1 MSSGPRAW
9 STGLHI
15 LEHRAL
21 RGPNYYSRY
30 QAIYMRLDIEDL
42 EGRPSDQVPAIA
54 ERLQALIP
62 TIYNHRC
69 SVGEPGGFLQRV
81 RSGTWAGHMVEH
93 VAIELQNLVG
103 FSVGYGKTVDSYDPG
118 IYNVV
123 YRYRDEA
130 SGIAAGEAAV
140 QIVRK
145 LYDGED
151 VDLTPI
157 IDHLKEVRDANALGP
172 STGSIVNAARDR
184 NIPAYNLTEGT
195 SYTQLGHGIK
205 QRRFQATVTDASGII
220 GHSIAD
226 DKEWTKQILADA
238 GVPVPRGQVCHSFE
252 EAQAAAD
259 WIGWPVVTK
268 PLSGNH
274 GRGVTTDIASVE
286 DLRSG
291 YDAAVARARDD
302 HGGVIVENYIKG
314 EDHRML
320 VIGGKLVAA
329 ARRRPAHV
337 TGDSKSTIQQLID
350 VENSDPRRGVGH
362 ENLLTQIH
370 VDEQTHRMLEQ
381 AGHALDTV
389 LPEGEIAFLKSTAN
403 ISTGG
408 TAADLTDEVH
418 PEVRFAMERIAR
430 LVGLDIIGIDLL
442 AENLYLPLDRQS
454 AGVVE
459 VNAGPGFRMHMSPTH
474 GKPRPVGQHVVEM
487 LFPDPTDDGRIPI
500 TAITGTN
507 GKTTTTRLT
516 THILRQAGHSVGMGC
531 TGTVEIDNNVILRG
545 DYSGPAAAQ
554 AVLREPTV
562 EHAVLEVARG
572 GIMRRGLGFDEC
584 DVGVLLNIASDHL
597 GERDIHTLEDLA
609 RCKTVV
615 VDAVKREGGY
625 CVLNADDPLVMEHGT
640 YWARGEIIY
649 FTMDPQN
656 PALTRHLDDLGMV
669 LTVKHG
675 KIVLLRGKV
684 TVEIVEVNDVPIAF
698 EGHAPFNVQNAMAAA
713 AAALAHGIEIDDIRA
728 GLLTFHPTPA
738 QMPGRTNY
746 FEADGVKCL
755 IDYGHNVPA
764 LIALEPLVNGLA
776 TQRKIAV
783 ATAPGNRRDEDLA
796 ALGAQLAR
804 MCDRL
809 YVYETDAR
817 GRETGETA
825 GMIHDG
831 AAGAGTS
838 AHVETIMDEHEAVAK
853 AIDEAKP
860 GDFLL
865 LLVDD
870 IEGTTE
876 RLKGRSFPTQA
887 ELARA

>member
-1 MSSGPRAW
+1 MR
-9 STGLHI
+9 I

-30 QAIYMRLDIEDL
+30 QAIFMRLDIEDL
-42 EGRPSDQVPAIA
+42 EDRPSDKVPGIA
-54 ERLQALIP
+54 EKLEAIIP
-62 TIYNHRC
+62 TIHHHRC

-81 RSGTWAGHMVEH
+81 RNGTYAGHMVEH

-103 FSVGYGKTVDSYDPG
+103 LSVGYGKTVDSYEAG

-130 SGIAAGEAAV
+130 TGLAAGEAAV
-140 QIVRK
+140 DVVRT
-145 LYDGED
+145 LYDGGH
-151 VDLTPI
+151 VDLGPV
-157 IDHLKEVRDANALGP
+157 IDHLKAVRDANALGP
-172 STGSIVNAARDR
+172 STGAIVGAAKAR
-184 NIPAYNLTEGT
+184 NIPHYNLTEGT
-195 SYTQLGHGIK
+195 SYTQLGHGVK
-205 QRRFQATVTDASGII
+205 QRRFQATVTDGSGII

-226 DKEWTKQILADA
+226 DKDWTKQILADA
-238 GVPVPRGQVCHSFE
+238 GIAVPKGYTCYSWDEVK
-252 EAQAAAD
+252 EAAE

-268 PLSGNH
+268 PLAGNH
-274 GRGVTTDIASVE
+274 GRGVTTNITSVE
-286 DLRSG
+286 DLESG
-291 YDAAVARARDD
+291 YEAALARVR
-302 HGGVIVENYIKG
+302 GGTTAVIVESYIKG

-337 TGDSKSTIQQLID
+337 TGDGKSTIGALID
-350 VENSDPRRGVGH
+350 KANEDPRRGVGH

-370 VDEQTHRMLEQ
+370 VDEQTRRMLEQ
-381 AGHALDTV
+381 AGLTPDSV
-389 LPEGEIAFLKSTAN
+389 PPEGEMVFLKSTAN

-408 TAADLTDEVH
+408 TATDLTDEVH
-418 PEVRFAMERIAR
+418 PDIKFEMERIAR
-430 LVGLDIIGIDLL
+430 LIGLDVIGIDLL
-442 AENLYLPLDRQS
+442 AENLTQPLEQQS

-459 VNAGPGFRMHMSPTH
+459 VNAGPGFRMHMAPTH
-474 GKPRPVGQHVVEM
+474 GTPRPVGEHVVDM
-487 LFPDPTDDGRIPI
+487 LFPDPTDNGRIPI
-500 TAITGTN
+500 TVITGTN

-516 THILRQAGHSVGMGC
+516 THILRQSGHSVGMGC
-531 TGTVEIDNNVILRG
+531 TGTVEIDNHVILRG

-597 GERDIHTLEDLA
+597 GERDIHTLDELA

-615 VDAVKREGGY
+615 VDAVKREGGH

-640 YWARGEIIY
+640 YWARGKIIY
-649 FTMDPQN
+649 FTMDPEN
-656 PALTRHLDDLGMV
+656 PALQEHLSEMRMV
-669 LTVKHG
+669 VTVKHG
-675 KIVLLRGKV
+675 RIVVMRGKV
-684 TVEIVEVNDVPIAF
+684 VVDVVDVNDVPIAF
-698 EGHAPFNVQNAMAAA
+698 EGHAPFNVQNAMAATA
-713 AAALAHGIEIDDIRA
+713 VALAHGLDIEDIRA

-764 LIALEPLVNGLA
+764 LKALEPLVAGLGQ
-776 TQRKIAV
+776 QRKIGV
-783 ATAPGNRRDEDLA
+783 STAPGNRRDEDLA
-796 ALGAQLAR
+796 ALGAQLAK
-804 MCDRL
+804 MCDIL
-809 YVYETDAR
+809 YIYETDAR
-817 GRETGETA
+817 GRAEGETA
-825 GMIHDG
+825 ALIREG
-831 AAGAGTS
+831 ATS
-838 AHVETIMDEHEAVAK
+838 AGSDCAVHVIMDEHEAVRR
-853 AIDEAKP
+853 AIADAQP

-870 IEGTTE
+870 IAGTTE
-876 RLKGRSFPTQA
+876 RLKGRSFPVQA
-887 ELARA
+887 DLAQA

>member
-1 MSSGPRAW
+1 MR
-9 STGLHI
+9 I

-30 QAIYMRLDIEDL
+30 QAIFMRLDIEEL
-42 EGRPSDQVPAIA
+42 EQRSSDEVEGLP
-54 ERLQALIP
+54 ERLQTLIP
-62 TIYNHRC
+62 SIYAHRC
-69 SVGEPGGFLQRV
+69 SVGEEGGFLQRV
-81 RSGTWAGHMVEH
+81 RNGTYAGHVVEH
-93 VAIELQNLVG
+93 IAIELQNLVG
-103 FSVGYGKTVDSYDPG
+103 FSVGYGKTVDSYEPG

-130 SGIAAGEAAV
+130 TGLAAGEAAV
-140 QIVRK
+140 EIVQK
-145 LYDGED
+145 LFDSAD
-151 VDLTPI
+151 VDLQPH

-172 STGSIVNAARDR
+172 STGAIVQAARDR
-184 NIPAYNLTEGT
+184 GIPAYNLTEGT
-195 SYTQLGHGIK
+195 SYTQLGQGVK

-226 DKEWTKQILADA
+226 DKDWTKQILGEA
-238 GVPVPRGQVCHSFE
+238 GVPVPKGQTCYSFD
-252 EAQAAAD
+252 EAQQAAE

-274 GRGVTTDIASVE
+274 GRGVTTDIGSME
-286 DLRSG
+286 DLQSG
-291 YDAAVARARDD
+291 YHAAVARLREGAD
-302 HGGVIVENYIKG
+302 GVIVESYIKG
-314 EDHRML
+314 EDHRIL

-337 TGDSKSTIQQLID
+337 SGDGRSTIRHLID
-350 VENSDPRRGVGH
+350 RENADPRRGVGH
-362 ENLLTQIH
+362 ENLLTQIQ
-370 VDEQTHRMLEQ
+370 VDEQTHRMLDQ
-381 AGHALDTV
+381 AGLTLDTV
-389 LPEGEIAFLKSTAN
+389 LPEGEVAFLKSTAN

-408 TAADLTDEVH
+408 TASDLTDEVH
-418 PEVRFAMERIAR
+418 PEVRFAMERVAR
-430 LVGLDIIGIDLL
+430 LVGLDVIGIDLL
-442 AENLYLPLDRQS
+442 AETLSEPLENQS

-474 GKPRPVGQHVVEM
+474 GTPRPVGQHIVDL
-487 LFPDPTDDGRIPI
+487 LFPDPTENGRIPI

-516 THILRQAGHSVGMGC
+516 THILRQAGRSVGMGC
-531 TGTVEIDNNVILRG
+531 TGTVEIDNHVILRG

-615 VDAVKREGGY
+615 VDAVKKEGGC

-640 YWARGEIIY
+640 HWARGEIIY
-649 FTMDPQN
+649 FTMDPGN
-656 PALTRHLDDLGMV
+656 PALAKHLSELGTV
-669 LTVKHG
+669 FTVKHG
-675 KIVLLRGKV
+675 NIVMLRGKL
-684 TVEIVEVNDVPIAF
+684 TVEICAVNDVPIAF

-713 AAALAHGIEIDDIRA
+713 AAATAHGVEIDDIRA

-764 LIALEPLVNGLA
+764 LQALRPLVDGLA
-776 TQRKIAV
+776 TQRRIGV

-796 ALGAQLAR
+796 ALGAELAGL
-804 MCDRL
+804 CDL
-809 YVYETDAR
+809 LFVYETDAR
-817 GRETGETA
+817 GRATGETA
-825 GMIHDG
+825 KLIHDG

-838 AHVETIMDEHEAVAK
+838 CRVETIHDEHAATDRAIEAAQK
-853 AIDEAKP
+853 

-870 IEGTTE
+870 IAGATH
-876 RLKGRSFPTQA
+876 RLKGRSFPHQA
-887 ELARA
+887 ELAQT

>member
-1 MSSGPRAW
+1 
-9 STGLHI
+9 
-15 LEHRAL
+15 
-21 RGPNYYSRY
+21 
-30 QAIYMRLDIEDL
+30 
-42 EGRPSDQVPAIA
+42 V
-54 ERLQALIP
+54 
-62 TIYNHRC
+62 
-69 SVGEPGGFLQRV
+69 
-81 RSGTWAGHMVEH
+81 VEH
-93 VAIELQNLVG
+93 IAIELQNLVG
-103 FSVGYGKTVDSYDPG
+103 FSVGYGKTVDSYETG

-130 SGIAAGEAAV
+130 TGLAAGEAAV
-140 QIVRK
+140 EIVQK
-145 LYDGED
+145 LFDGQAID
-151 VDLTPI
+151 LQPHVDA
-157 IDHLKEVRDANALGP
+157 LKAVRDANALGP
-172 STGSIVNAARDR
+172 STGAIVNAAKAR
-184 NIPAYNLTEGT
+184 NIPWTNLTEGT
-195 SYTQLGHGIK
+195 SYTQLGHGVK
-205 QRRFQATVTDASGII
+205 QRKFQATVTDSSGII

-226 DKEWTKQILADA
+226 DKEWTKQILGEA
-238 GVPVPRGQVCHSFE
+238 GVPVPRGQICYSWE
-252 EAQAAAD
+252 EAQQAAA
-259 WIGWPVVTK
+259 WIGWPLVTK

-274 GRGVTTDIASVE
+274 GRGVTTDIASEE

-291 YDAAVARARDD
+291 FDAAVARLRDASD
-302 HGGVIVENYIKG
+302 GVIVESYIRG
-314 EDHRML
+314 EDHRIL
-320 VIGGKLVAA
+320 VIGGRLVAA

-337 TGDSKSTIQQLID
+337 TGDGRSTIRQLID
-350 VENSDPRRGVGH
+350 RENEDPRRGVGH
-362 ENLLTQIH
+362 ENLLTQIQ
-370 VDEQTHRMLEQ
+370 VDDQTHRMLEQ
-381 AGHALDTV
+381 AGLTLDTV
-389 LPEGEIAFLKSTAN
+389 LPAGELAFLKSTAN

-418 PEVRFAMERIAR
+418 PEVKFAMERIGR
-430 LVGLDIIGIDLL
+430 LVGLDVIGIDLL
-442 AENLYLPLDRQS
+442 AETLSEPLEHQS

-474 GKPRPVGQHVVEM
+474 GTPRPVGEHVVDM

-516 THILRQAGHSVGMGC
+516 THILRQAGRSVGMGC
-531 TGTVEIDNNVILRG
+531 TGTVEIDNHVILRG

-597 GERDIHTLEDLA
+597 GERDIHTLDELA

-625 CVLNADDPLVMEHGT
+625 CVLNADDPLVMDQGT

-649 FTMDPQN
+649 FTMHPEH
-656 PALTRHLDDLGMV
+656 PELRKHLSDLGMV
-669 LTVKHG
+669 VTVKHG
-675 KIVLLRGKV
+675 KIVMLRGKV
-684 TVEIVEVNDVPIAF
+684 TVEICEVNDVPIAF
-698 EGHAPFNVQNAMAAA
+698 EGHARFNVQNAMAAA
-713 AAALAHGIEIDDIRA
+713 AAAIAHGVEIDDIRA

-764 LIALEPLVNGLA
+764 LQALKPLVDGLA
-776 TQRKIAV
+776 TQRRIGV
-783 ATAPGNRRDEDLA
+783 ATAPGNRRDEDLS
-796 ALGAQLAR
+796 ALGATLAT
-804 MCDRL
+804 MCDAL
-809 YVYETDAR
+809 YIYETDAR
-817 GRETGETA
+817 GRAPGETA
-825 GMIHDG
+825 KLIHDG
-831 AAGAGTS
+831 ATGAGT
-838 AHVETIMDEHEAVAK
+838 ACDVRTIEDEREATST
-853 AIDEAKP
+853 AIGAARK

-876 RLKGRSFPTQA
+876 RLKGRSFPHQA
-887 ELARA
+887 ELAQA

>member
-1 MSSGPRAW
+1 LR
-9 STGLHI
+9 I

-21 RGPNYYSRY
+21 RGPNFYSRY

-42 EGRPSDQVPAIA
+42 EQRPSDTVEGLA
-54 ERLQALIP
+54 ERLETLIP
-62 TIYNHRC
+62 ALYEHRC
-69 SVGEPGGFLQRV
+69 SVGERGGFMQRV
-81 RSGTWAGHMVEH
+81 RNGTYAGHVVEH
-93 VAIELQNLVG
+93 VAIELQNQVG
-103 FSVGYGKTVDSYDPG
+103 FSVGYGKTVDSYEPG

-130 SGIAAGEAAV
+130 TGLAAGEMAV
-140 QIVRK
+140 EIVRK
-145 LYDGED
+145 LFDGDEI
-151 VDLTPI
+151 DLQPQ
-157 IDHLKEVRDANALGP
+157 IDALKAVRDANALGP
-172 STGSIVNAARDR
+172 STGSIVAAAKAR
-184 NIPAYNLTEGT
+184 NIPFYNLTEGT
-195 SYTQLGHGIK
+195 SYTQLGYGVK
-205 QRRFQATVTDASGII
+205 QRRFQATVTDMSGII

-226 DKEWTKQILADA
+226 DKEWTKQILGEA
-238 GVPVPRGQVCHSFE
+238 GVPVPQGRICHSWE
-252 EAQAAAD
+252 EAEAAAEA
-259 WIGWPVVTK
+259 IGWPVVTK

-274 GRGVTTDIASVE
+274 GRGVTTDIASTE

-291 YDAAVARARDD
+291 YDAAVARLREGSD
-302 HGGVIVENYIKG
+302 GVIVESYIKG
-314 EDHRML
+314 EDHRIL

-337 TGDSKSTIQQLID
+337 VGDGRSSIADLIER
-350 VENSDPRRGVGH
+350 ENEDPRRGVGH
-362 ENLLTQIH
+362 ENLLTQIQ
-370 VDEQTHRMLEQ
+370 VDEQTLRMLEQ
-381 AGHALDTV
+381 AGHGLETV

-408 TAADLTDEVH
+408 TASDLTDEVH
-418 PEVRFAMERIAR
+418 PEVKFAMERVGR
-430 LVGLDIIGIDLL
+430 LVGLDVIGIDLL
-442 AENLYLPLDRQS
+442 AETLSEPLEAQS

-474 GKPRPVGQHVVEM
+474 GTPRPVGEHVVDM

-516 THILRQAGHSVGMGC
+516 THILRQAGNSVGMGC
-531 TGTVEIDNNVILRG
+531 TGTVEIDNHVILRG

-597 GERDIHTLEDLA
+597 GEREIHTLEDLA

-615 VDAVKREGGY
+615 VDAVRKDGGH

-649 FTMDPQN
+649 FTMDPEN
-656 PALTRHLDDLGMV
+656 PALDVHLSELGRV
-669 LTVKHG
+669 VTVRNG
-675 KIVLLRGKV
+675 KIVMLRGKV
-684 TVEIVEVNDVPIAF
+684 VVEICEVNDVPIAF
-698 EGHAPFNVQNAMAAA
+698 EGHAPFNVRNAMAAA
-713 AAALAHGIEIDDIRA
+713 GVAIAHGLEIDDIRA
-728 GLLTFHPTPA
+728 GLLSFHPTPA

-764 LIALEPLVNGLA
+764 LEALAPLVNGLA
-776 TQRKIAV
+776 AQRRIGV
-783 ATAPGNRRDEDLA
+783 ASAPGNRRDEDLS
-796 ALGAQLAR
+796 ALGDRLAA
-804 MCDRL
+804 MCDVL
-809 YVYETDAR
+809 FVFETDAR

-825 GMIHDG
+825 KLIHDG
-831 AAGAGTS
+831 AAGAR
-838 AHVETIMDEHEAVAK
+838 ADCRVETILDEHAAVER
-853 AIDEAKP
+853 AIDEAQK

-870 IEGTTE
+870 IRNATE
-876 RLKGRSFPTQA
+876 RLKGRSFPHRS
-887 ELARA
+887 ELASG

>member
-1 MSSGPRAW
+1 MR
-9 STGLHI
+9 I

-42 EGRPSDQVPAIA
+42 EDRPSDKVPGIA
-54 ERLQALIP
+54 EKLEAIFP
-62 TIYNHRC
+62 SIYEHRC

-81 RSGTWAGHMVEH
+81 RNGTYAGHMVEH
-93 VAIELQNLVG
+93 LAIELQNLIG
-103 FSVGYGKTVDSYDPG
+103 FSVGYGKSVDSYERG
-118 IYNVV
+118 VYNIV

-130 SGIAAGEAAV
+130 TGIAAGEAAV
-140 QIVRK
+140 EIVRK
-145 LYDGED
+145 LYDGGHI
-151 VDLTPI
+151 DLDPI
-157 IDHLKEVRDANALGP
+157 IQHLKEVRDAHALGP
-172 STGSIVNAARDR
+172 STGSIVNAAKAR
-184 NIPAYNLTEGT
+184 NIPWQNLTEGT
-195 SYTQLGHGIK
+195 SYTLLGHGVK
-205 QRRFQATVTDASGII
+205 QRRFQATVTDESGII

-226 DKEWTKQILADA
+226 DKDWTKQILGDA
-238 GVPVPRGQVCHSFE
+238 GIAVPQGYTCYSWDE
-252 EAQAAAD
+252 IKEAAE

-268 PLSGNH
+268 PLAGNH
-274 GRGVTTDIASVE
+274 GRGVTTDIGNLD
-286 DLRSG
+286 DLKSG
-291 YDAAVARARDD
+291 YEAALARVRDD
-302 HGGVIVENYIKG
+302 SGAVIVESYIKG

-337 TGDSKSTIQQLID
+337 TGDGKSTIQALID
-350 VENSDPRRGVGH
+350 IANEDPRRGVGH
-362 ENLLTQIH
+362 ENVLTQIH
-370 VDEQTHRMLEQ
+370 VDAQTHRVLEQ
-381 AGHALDTV
+381 AGLTLDSV
-389 LPEGEIAFLKSTAN
+389 PGEGEMVLLKSTAN

-408 TAADLTDEVH
+408 TATDLTDEVH
-418 PEVRFAMERIAR
+418 PDIRFAMERISR
-430 LVGLDIIGIDLL
+430 HVGLDVIGIDLL
-442 AENLYLPLDRQS
+442 AETLTKPLDQQS

-459 VNAGPGFRMHMSPTH
+459 VNAGPGFRMHMAPTH
-474 GKPRPVGQHVVEM
+474 GTPRPVGEYVVDM
-487 LFPDPTDDGRIPI
+487 LFPDPTDNGRIPI

-516 THILRQAGHSVGMGC
+516 THILRQSGHSVGMGC
-531 TGTVEIDNNVILRG
+531 TGTVEIDNHVILRG

-615 VDAVKREGGY
+615 LDAVKKEGGF

-649 FTMDPQN
+649 FTMDPEN
-656 PALTRHLDDLGMV
+656 PALQEHLSERRMV
-669 LTVKHG
+669 VTVKNG
-675 KIVLLRGKV
+675 RIVLLRGKV
-684 TVEIVEVNDVPIAF
+684 LVDIVDVNDVPIAF

-713 AAALAHGIEIDDIRA
+713 AVALAHGIEIDDIRA

-746 FEADGVKCL
+746 FEADGVYCL

-764 LIALEPLVNGLA
+764 LVALEPLVNGLGQ
-776 TQRKIAV
+776 QRKIGV
-783 ATAPGNRRDEDLA
+783 STAPGNRRDEDLA
-796 ALGAQLAR
+796 ALGAQLAK
-804 MCDRL
+804 MCDVL
-809 YVYETDAR
+809 YVYESDAR
-817 GRETGETA
+817 GRAEGETA
-825 GMIHDG
+825 DLISKG
-831 AAGAGTS
+831 ASGAGS
-838 AHVETIMDEHEAVAK
+838 ECVVEVIMNEKDAVDRAM
-853 AIDEAKP
+853 ADAEP

-870 IEGTTE
+870 ITGTTE
-876 RLKGRSFPTQA
+876 RLKGRSFPVQSDLAQA
-887 ELARA
+887 

>member
-1 MSSGPRAW
+1 
-9 STGLHI
+9 LQI
-15 LEHRAL
+15 LENRAL

-30 QAIYMRLDIEDL
+30 QAIYMRLDIGELED
-42 EGRPSDQVPAIA
+42 RSSDKVPGIA
-54 ERLQALIP
+54 DNLQELIP
-62 TIYNHRC
+62 TIFEHRC
-69 SVGEPGGFLQRV
+69 SVGEPGGFLERV
-81 RSGTWAGHMVEH
+81 KGGTWAGHMVEH
-93 VAIELQNLVG
+93 VAIELQNLLG
-103 FSVGYGKTVDSYDPG
+103 FSVGYGKTVDSYETG
-118 IYNVV
+118 VYNIVF
-123 YRYRDEA
+123 RYRDEA
-130 SGIAAGEAAV
+130 TGLAAGEAAV
-140 QIVRK
+140 EIVEK
-145 LYDGED
+145 LYNGVD
-151 VDLTPI
+151 VDLATI
-157 IDHLKEVRDANALGP
+157 IDRLKEVRDANALGP
-172 STGSIVNAARDR
+172 STGSIVNAAKAR
-184 NIPAYNLTEGT
+184 NIPAYNLTAGT

-205 QRRFQATVTDASGII
+205 QRKFQATVTDATGII

-226 DKEWTKQILADA
+226 DKEWTKQILDEA
-238 GVPVPRGQVCHSFE
+238 GVPVPRGQVCYSFE
-252 EAQAAAD
+252 EAKEAAD

-274 GRGVTTDIASVE
+274 GRGVTTDIASAE
-286 DLRSG
+286 DLQAG
-291 YDAAVARARDD
+291 FDAALARVRDD
-302 HGGVIVENYIKG
+302 SGAVIVESYIKG

-337 TGDSKSTIQQLID
+337 VGDGKSTVQELID
-350 VENSDPRRGVGH
+350 IENSDPRRGVGH

-370 VDEQTHRMLEQ
+370 VDVQTERMLEQ
-381 AGHALDTV
+381 AGLGLDTV
-389 LPEGEIAFLKSTAN
+389 LPEGEVAFLKSTAN

-408 TAADLTDEVH
+408 TATDLTDEVH
-418 PEVRFAMERIAR
+418 PEVKFAMERIGR

-442 AENLYLPLDRQS
+442 AENLSVPLDQQS

-459 VNAGPGFRMHMSPTH
+459 VNAGPGFRMHMAPTH
-474 GKPRPVGQHVVEM
+474 GTPRPVGEHVVDM
-487 LFPDPTDDGRIPI
+487 LFPDPNDDGRIPI

-516 THILRQAGHSVGMGC
+516 THILRQAGNSVGMGC

-545 DYSGPAAAQ
+545 DYSGPAAAL

-572 GIMRRGLGFDEC
+572 GILRRGLGFDEC

-597 GERDIHTLEDLA
+597 GEREIHTLEELA

-615 VDAVKREGGY
+615 VDAVKSEGGY
-625 CVLNADDPLVMEHGT
+625 CVLNADDPLVMEQGT

-649 FTMDPQN
+649 FTMNPEN
-656 PALTRHLDDLGMV
+656 PALTEHLAKLGMV

-713 AAALAHGIEIDDIRA
+713 AASIAHGIEIDDIRA
-728 GLLTFHPTPA
+728 GLLSFHPTPA

-746 FEADGVKCL
+746 FEADGLKCL

-764 LIALEPLVNGLA
+764 LIALEPLVKGLA
-776 TQRKIAV
+776 TKRKIAV
-783 ATAPGNRRDEDLA
+783 ATAPGNRRDEDLM

-804 MCDRL
+804 MCDL
-809 YVYETDAR
+809 VLVYETDAR
-817 GRETGETA
+817 GRNAGETA
-825 GMIHDG
+825 KLIHEG
-831 AAGAGTS
+831 AASAGTS
-838 AHVETIMDEHEAVAK
+838 AQFEIIMSEQEAVAK
-853 AIDEAKP
+853 AIDEAKV

-865 LLVDD
+865 LLVDN
-870 IEGTTE
+870 IESATE
-876 RLKGRSFPTQA
+876 RLKGRSYSTQT
-887 ELARA
+887 ELAQA

>member
-1 MSSGPRAW
+1 MR
-9 STGLHI
+9 I

-30 QAIYMRLDIEDL
+30 KTIYMRLAIDEL
-42 EGRPSDQVPAIA
+42 EERPSDKVPGIA
-54 ERLQALIP
+54 DKLLNLIP
-62 TIYNHRC
+62 SINEHRC
-69 SVGEPGGFLQRV
+69 SVGEPGGFLQRL
-81 RSGTWAGHMVEH
+81 RDGTWAGHLVEH
-93 VAIELQNLVG
+93 LAIELQNLVG
-103 FSVGYGKTVDSYDPG
+103 FSVGYGKTVDSYEPG

-130 SGIAAGEAAV
+130 TGLAAGEAAV
-140 QIVRK
+140 EIAQK
-145 LYDGED
+145 LYDSED
-151 VDLTPI
+151 VDLGPT
-157 IDHLKEVRDANALGP
+157 IDRLKEVRDANALGP
-172 STGSIVNAARDR
+172 STGSIVNAARAR

-195 SYTQLGHGIK
+195 SYTQLGQGVK

-226 DKEWTKQILADA
+226 DKEWTKQVLDDA
-238 GVPVPRGQVCHSFE
+238 GVPVPRGQVCYSFE
-252 EAQAAAD
+252 EARSAAD

-274 GRGVTTDIASVE
+274 GRGVTTNITSIE
-286 DLRSG
+286 DLKSG
-291 YDAAVARARDD
+291 YEAAHAR
-302 HGGVIVENYIKG
+302 HETVIVERYIKG

-337 TGDSKSTIQQLID
+337 TGDGTNTIQQLIEL
-350 VENSDPRRGVGH
+350 ENTDPRRGVGH

-381 AGHALDTV
+381 AGYTLDTV
-389 LPEGEIAFLKSTAN
+389 LAKGEIAYLKSTAN
-403 ISTGG
+403 LSTGG
-408 TAADLTDEVH
+408 TATDLTDDVH
-418 PEVRFAMERIAR
+418 PEVRFTMERVAR
-430 LVGLDIIGIDLL
+430 LVGLDVIGIDLL
-442 AENLYLPLDRQS
+442 AENLVVPLDQQS
-454 AGVVE
+454 AGIVE

-474 GKPRPVGQHVVEM
+474 GTPRPVGEHVVDM
-487 LFPDPTDDGRIPI
+487 LFPDPTNNGRIPI

-516 THILRQAGHSVGMGC
+516 THILREAGNSVGMGC

-572 GIMRRGLGFDEC
+572 GIMRRGLGFDAC

-597 GERDIHTLEDLA
+597 GEHDIHTLDELA

-615 VDAVKREGGY
+615 VDSVKKEGGY

-649 FTMDPQN
+649 VTMNPDN
-656 PALTRHLDDLGMV
+656 PALAEHLSNHRMV
-669 LTVKHG
+669 LSVKNG
-675 KIVLLRGKV
+675 KIVLLKGKV

-698 EGHAPFNVQNAMAAA
+698 EGHALFNVQNAMAAA
-713 AAALAHGIEIDDIRA
+713 AAAISHGVEIDDVRA

-755 IDYGHNVPA
+755 IDYGHNVS
-764 LIALEPLVNGLA
+764 ALEALESLVKGLA
-776 TQRKIAV
+776 TKRRIGV
-783 ATAPGNRRDEDLA
+783 ATAPGNRRDEDLW
-796 ALGAQLAR
+796 ALGGQLAS
-804 MCDRL
+804 MCDLL

-825 GMIHDG
+825 KLIHRG
-831 AAGAGTS
+831 ATHADS
-838 AHVETIMDEHEAVAK
+838 SIQVETIMSEQEAVAK
-853 AIDEAKP
+853 AIAEAEE

-887 ELARA
+887 EIAQG

>member
-1 MSSGPRAW
+1 MR
-9 STGLHI
+9 I

-42 EGRPSDQVPAIA
+42 ENRPSDKVPGIADKLETLLPAIY
-54 ERLQALIP
+54 E
-62 TIYNHRC
+62 HRC
-69 SVGEPGGFLQRV
+69 SVGEAGGFLQRV
-81 RSGTWAGHMVEH
+81 RNGTYAGHMVEH
-93 VAIELQNLVG
+93 VAIELQNMVG
-103 FSVGYGKTVDSYDPG
+103 FSVGYGKTVDSYDKG
-118 IYNVV
+118 VYNVV

-130 SGIAAGEAAV
+130 TGIAAGEAAV
-140 QIVRK
+140 EIVK
-145 LYDGED
+145 TLYDGEE
-151 VDLTPI
+151 VDLKPH
-157 IDHLKEVRDANALGP
+157 IDHLKQVRDANALGP
-172 STGSIVNAARDR
+172 STGAIVNAAKTR
-184 NIPAYNLTEGT
+184 NIPYYNLTEGT
-195 SYTQLGHGIK
+195 SYTQLGHGVK

-226 DKEWTKQILADA
+226 DKDWTKQILGDA
-238 GVPVPRGQVCHSFE
+238 GVTVPRGQNCYSWE
-252 EAQAAAD
+252 EAQEAAE

-274 GRGVTTDIASVE
+274 GRGVTTDINSME

-291 YDAAVARARDD
+291 YDAAVERLREAGD
-302 HGGVIVENYIKG
+302 GVIVESYIRG
-314 EDHRML
+314 EDHRIL
-320 VIGGKLVAA
+320 VIDGKLVAA

-337 TGDSKSTIQQLID
+337 TGDGRSTIQQLID
-350 VENSDPRRGVGH
+350 CENADPRRGVGH

-381 AGHALDTV
+381 CGFTLDTV

-408 TAADLTDEVH
+408 TATDLTDEVH
-418 PEVRFAMERIAR
+418 PEVKFAMERIGR
-430 LVGLDIIGIDLL
+430 LVGLDVIGIDLL
-442 AENLYLPLDRQS
+442 AETLSKPLEEQS

-459 VNAGPGFRMHMSPTH
+459 VNAGPGFRMHMAPTH
-474 GKPRPVGQHVVEM
+474 GTPRPVGEHIVDM

-507 GKTTTTRLT
+507 GKTTTTRLIS
-516 THILRQAGHSVGMGC
+516 HILRQAGHSVGMGC
-531 TGTVEIDNNVILRG
+531 TGTVEIDNHVILRG
-545 DYSGPAAAQ
+545 DYSGPAAAH

-562 EHAVLEVARG
+562 EHAVLETARG

-597 GERDIHTLEDLA
+597 GERDIHTLDELA
-609 RCKTVV
+609 RCKTVI

-625 CVLNADDPLVMEHGT
+625 CVLNADDPLVMDQGT

-649 FTMDPQN
+649 FTMDPEN
-656 PALTRHLDDLGMV
+656 PALQDHLSELGMV

-675 KIVLLRGKV
+675 KIVMLRGKV
-684 TVEIVEVNDVPIAF
+684 TVEICDVNDVPISF
-698 EGHAPFNVQNAMAAA
+698 EGHARFNVQNAMAAA
-713 AAALAHGIEIDDIRA
+713 AAAIAHGIEIDDVRA
-728 GLLTFHPTPA
+728 GLTTFHPTPT

-764 LIALEPLVNGLA
+764 LEALEPLVRGLA
-776 TQRKIAV
+776 TQRRIGV
-783 ATAPGNRRDEDLA
+783 ASAPGNRRDEDLA
-796 ALGAQLAR
+796 ALGAQLSK
-804 MCDRL
+804 MCDTL
-809 YVYETDAR
+809 YVFETDAR
-817 GRETGETA
+817 GRATGETA
-825 GMIHDG
+825 KLIHDG
-831 AAGAGTS
+831 AASAGTS
-838 AHVETIMDEHEAVAK
+838 CEVKIVMEETDAVEQ
-853 AIDEAKP
+853 AIDEAQR

-865 LLVDD
+865 LLIED

-876 RLKGRSFPTQA
+876 RLKGRSFPHQSD
-887 ELARA
+887 LSRA

>member
-1 MSSGPRAW
+1 M
-9 STGLHI
+9 HI
-15 LEHRAL
+15 LENRAL

-30 QAIYMRLDIEDL
+30 QAIYMRLDLEELED
-42 EGRPSDQVPAIA
+42 RPSDKVSGIA
-54 ERLQALIP
+54 ENLQNLIP
-62 TIYNHRC
+62 TIFDHRC
-69 SVGEPGGFLQRV
+69 SVGTPGGFLERV
-81 RSGTWAGHMVEH
+81 KAGTWAGHMVEH
-93 VAIELQNLVG
+93 VALELQNMIG
-103 FSVGYGKTVDSYDPG
+103 FSVGYGKTVDTYEPG
-118 IYNVV
+118 IYSIVF
-123 YRYRDEA
+123 RYRDEA
-130 SGIAAGEAAV
+130 SGLAAGEAAV
-140 QIVRK
+140 GIVQK

-151 VDLTPI
+151 VDIAPI
-157 IDHLKEVRDANALGP
+157 IDRLKEVRDANALGP
-172 STGSIVNAARDR
+172 STGSIVNAARVR
-184 NIPAYNLTEGT
+184 NIPAYNLTAGT

-226 DKEWTKQILADA
+226 DKEWTKQILDDA
-238 GVPVPRGQVCHSFE
+238 GVPVPRGQVCYSIE
-252 EAQAAAD
+252 EAQEAAD

-274 GRGVTTDIASVE
+274 GRGVTTDIANAE
-286 DLRSG
+286 DLQAG
-291 YDAAVARARDD
+291 FDAALARVRDD
-302 HGGVIVENYIKG
+302 SGAVIVESYITG

-337 TGDSKSTIQQLID
+337 VGDGKNSIQHLID
-350 VENSDPRRGVGH
+350 IENSDPRRGVGH

-370 VDEQTHRMLEQ
+370 VDVQTERMLEQ
-381 AGHALDTV
+381 AGYALDTV
-389 LPEGEIAFLKSTAN
+389 LPEGEIAYLKSTAN

-408 TAADLTDEVH
+408 TATDLTDEVH
-418 PEVRFAMERIAR
+418 PEVKFAMERIGR

-442 AENLYLPLDRQS
+442 AENLSIPLDQQS

-459 VNAGPGFRMHMSPTH
+459 VNAGPGFRMHMAPTH
-474 GKPRPVGQHVVEM
+474 GSPRPVGEYVVEM
-487 LFPDPTDDGRIPI
+487 LFPDPKDNGRIPI

-516 THILRQAGHSVGMGC
+516 THILRQAGNSVGMGC

-597 GERDIHTLEDLA
+597 GERDIHTLEELA

-615 VDAVKREGGY
+615 VDSVKKEGGY

-649 FTMDPQN
+649 FTMDPEN
-656 PALTRHLDDLGMV
+656 PALAEHLAAVGMV

-675 KIVLLRGKV
+675 KIVMLRGKV

-713 AAALAHGIEIDDIRA
+713 AAAIAHGIEIDDIRA

-764 LIALEPLVNGLA
+764 LIALQPLVNGLA
-776 TQRKIAV
+776 TQRRIGV

-804 MCDRL
+804 MCDL
-809 YVYETDAR
+809 VYVYETDAR
-817 GRETGETA
+817 GRAQGETA
-825 GMIHDG
+825 QLIHDG
-831 AAGAGTS
+831 AASAGTG
-838 AHVETIMDEHEAVAK
+838 AQVEMIMSEQEAVSR
-853 AIDEAKP
+853 AIDAAGP

-876 RLKGRSFPTQA
+876 RLKGRTYASQA
-887 ELARA
+887 ELAQT

>member
-1 MSSGPRAW
+1 MR
-9 STGLHI
+9 I

-30 QAIYMRLDIEDL
+30 KAIFMRLDIEDL
-42 EGRPSDQVPAIA
+42 EDRPSDKIPGIADALEAI
-54 ERLQALIP
+54 LP
-62 TIYNHRC
+62 TIHDHRC

-81 RSGTWAGHMVEH
+81 RNGTYAGHMVEH

-118 IYNVV
+118 IYNVI

-130 SGIAAGEAAV
+130 TGLAAGEAAV
-140 QIVRK
+140 DIVRT
-145 LYDGED
+145 LYDGGH
-151 VDLTPI
+151 VDLAPI
-157 IDHLKEVRDANALGP
+157 IEHLKEVRDANALGP
-172 STGSIVNAARDR
+172 STGAIVDAAKAR
-184 NIPAYNLTEGT
+184 NIPYYNLTEGT
-195 SYTQLGHGIK
+195 SYTQLGHGVK
-205 QRRFQATVTDASGII
+205 QRRFQATVTDGSGII

-226 DKEWTKQILADA
+226 DKNWTKQILEDA
-238 GVPVPRGQVCHSFE
+238 GIAVPQGYTCYSWDEVK
-252 EAQAAAD
+252 EAAE

-268 PLSGNH
+268 PLAGNH
-274 GRGVTTDIASVE
+274 GSGVTTDIGTME
-286 DLRSG
+286 DLKSG
-291 YDAAVARARDD
+291 YKAALSRVRDNS
-302 HGGVIVENYIKG
+302 GAVIVESYVSG

-320 VIGGKLVAA
+320 VIDGKLVAA

-337 TGDSKSTIQQLID
+337 TGDGKSTIQHLID
-350 VENSDPRRGVGH
+350 KANEDPRRGVGH
-362 ENLLTQIH
+362 ENLLTQIN

-381 AGHALDTV
+381 ASLTLDSV
-389 LPEGEIAFLKSTAN
+389 PPEGEIVFLKSTAN

-408 TAADLTDEVH
+408 TATDLTDEVH
-418 PEVRFAMERIAR
+418 PEIKFAMERIAR

-442 AENLYLPLDRQS
+442 AETLTRPLDQQS

-474 GKPRPVGQHVVEM
+474 GTPRPVGEHVVDM
-487 LFPDPTDDGRIPI
+487 LFPDVTDNGRVPI

-516 THILRQAGHSVGMGC
+516 SHILRQSGLSVGMGC
-531 TGTVEIDNNVILRG
+531 TGTVEIDNHVILRG

-584 DVGVLLNIASDHL
+584 DVGALLNIASDHL
-597 GERDIHTLEDLA
+597 GERDIHTLDELA

-615 VDAVKREGGY
+615 VDAVKKEGGY

-649 FTMDPQN
+649 FTMDPDN
-656 PALTRHLDDLGMV
+656 PALRDHLSEIGMV
-669 LTVKHG
+669 VTVSHG
-675 KIVLLRGKV
+675 RIVLMRGKV
-684 TVEIVEVNDVPIAF
+684 TVDVVDVNDVPIAF
-698 EGHAPFNVQNAMAAA
+698 EGHAPFNVQNAMAATA
-713 AAALAHGIEIDDIRA
+713 IALAHGLEMDDIRA

-764 LIALEPLVNGLA
+764 LKALEPLVNGLGQ
-776 TQRKIAV
+776 QRKIGV
-783 ATAPGNRRDEDLA
+783 STAPGNRRDEDLA
-796 ALGAQLAR
+796 ALGAQLAG
-804 MCDRL
+804 MCDIL

-817 GRETGETA
+817 GRAEGETA
-825 GMIHDG
+825 KLIQEG
-831 AAGAGTS
+831 AEGAGANCTV
-838 AHVETIMDEHEAVAK
+838 HVIMSEQEAVSRAIGDAK
-853 AIDEAKP
+853 L

-870 IEGTTE
+870 IAGTTE
-876 RLKGRSFPTQA
+876 RLKGRSFPVQA
-887 ELARA
+887 DLAQE

>member
-1 MSSGPRAW
+1 MQ
-9 STGLHI
+9 I
-15 LEHRAL
+15 LENRAL

-30 QAIYMRLDIEDL
+30 QAIYMRLDIGELED
-42 EGRPSDQVPAIA
+42 RSSDKVPGIA
-54 ERLQALIP
+54 DNLQELIP
-62 TIYNHRC
+62 TIFEHRC
-69 SVGEPGGFLQRV
+69 SVGEPGGFLERV
-81 RSGTWAGHMVEH
+81 KGGTWAGHMVEH
-93 VAIELQNLVG
+93 VAIELQNLLG
-103 FSVGYGKTVDSYDPG
+103 FSVGYGKTVDSYETG
-118 IYNVV
+118 VYNIVF
-123 YRYRDEA
+123 RYRDEA
-130 SGIAAGEAAV
+130 TGLAAGEAAV
-140 QIVRK
+140 EIVEK
-145 LYDGED
+145 LYNGVD
-151 VDLTPI
+151 VDLATI
-157 IDHLKEVRDANALGP
+157 IDRLKEVRDANALGP
-172 STGSIVNAARDR
+172 STGSIVNAAKAR
-184 NIPAYNLTEGT
+184 NIPAYNLTAGT

-205 QRRFQATVTDASGII
+205 QRKFQATVTDATGII

-226 DKEWTKQILADA
+226 DKEWTKQILDEA
-238 GVPVPRGQVCHSFE
+238 GVPVPRGQVCYSFE
-252 EAQAAAD
+252 EAKEAAD

-274 GRGVTTDIASVE
+274 GRGVTTDIASAE
-286 DLRSG
+286 DLQAG
-291 YDAAVARARDD
+291 FDAALARVRDD
-302 HGGVIVENYIKG
+302 SGAVIVESYIKG

-337 TGDSKSTIQQLID
+337 VGDGKSTVQELID
-350 VENSDPRRGVGH
+350 IENSDPRRGVGH

-370 VDEQTHRMLEQ
+370 VDVQTERMLEQ
-381 AGHALDTV
+381 AGLGLDTV
-389 LPEGEIAFLKSTAN
+389 LPEGEVAFLKSTAN

-408 TAADLTDEVH
+408 TATDLTDEVH
-418 PEVRFAMERIAR
+418 PEVKFAMERIGR

-442 AENLYLPLDRQS
+442 AENLSVPLDQQS

-459 VNAGPGFRMHMSPTH
+459 VNAGPGFRMHMAPTH
-474 GKPRPVGQHVVEM
+474 GTPRPVGEHVVDM
-487 LFPDPTDDGRIPI
+487 LFPDPNDDGRIPI

-516 THILRQAGHSVGMGC
+516 THILRQAGNSVGMGC

-545 DYSGPAAAQ
+545 DYSGPAAAL

-572 GIMRRGLGFDEC
+572 GILRRGLGFDEC

-597 GERDIHTLEDLA
+597 GEREIHTLEELA

-615 VDAVKREGGY
+615 VDAVKSEGGY
-625 CVLNADDPLVMEHGT
+625 CVLNADDPLVMEQGT

-649 FTMDPQN
+649 FTMNPEN
-656 PALTRHLDDLGMV
+656 PALTEHLAKLGMV

-713 AAALAHGIEIDDIRA
+713 AASIAHGIEIDDIRA
-728 GLLTFHPTPA
+728 GLLSFHPTPA

-746 FEADGVKCL
+746 FEADGLKCL

-764 LIALEPLVNGLA
+764 LIALEPLVKGLA
-776 TQRKIAV
+776 TKRKIAV
-783 ATAPGNRRDEDLA
+783 ATAPGNRRDEDLM

-804 MCDRL
+804 MCDL
-809 YVYETDAR
+809 VLVYETDAR
-817 GRETGETA
+817 GRNAGETA
-825 GMIHDG
+825 KLIHEG
-831 AAGAGTS
+831 AASAGTS
-838 AHVETIMDEHEAVAK
+838 AQFEIIMSEQEAVAK
-853 AIDEAKP
+853 AIDEAKV

-865 LLVDD
+865 LLVDN
-870 IEGTTE
+870 IESATE
-876 RLKGRSFPTQA
+876 RLKGRSYSTQT
-887 ELARA
+887 ELAQA

>member
-1 MSSGPRAW
+1 MR
-9 STGLHI
+9 I

-30 QAIYMRLDIEDL
+30 PAIYMRLDIEEL
-42 EGRPSDQVPAIA
+42 ETTPSDGVPGIA
-54 ERLQALIP
+54 ERLEGLIP
-62 TIYNHRC
+62 TIYEHRC

-81 RSGTWAGHMVEH
+81 RNGTYAGHMVEH
-93 VAIELQNLVG
+93 LAIELQNLIG
-103 FSVGYGKTVDSYDPG
+103 FSVGYGKTVDSYEPG

-130 SGIAAGEAAV
+130 TGLAAGEAAV
-140 QIVRK
+140 EIAK
-145 LYDGED
+145 SLYCGGDID
-151 VDLTPI
+151 LKSHVDY
-157 IDHLKEVRDANALGP
+157 LKKVRDANALGP
-172 STGSIVNAARDR
+172 STGSIVNAANER
-184 NIPAYNLTEGT
+184 NIPWYNLTEGT
-195 SYTQLGHGIK
+195 SYTQLGHGKK

-226 DKEWTKQILADA
+226 DKEWTRQILDDA
-238 GVPVPRGQVCHSFE
+238 GVPVPKGQACYSWE
-252 EAQAAAD
+252 EAQAAAE

-274 GRGVTTDIASVE
+274 GRGVTTDIASME

-291 YDAAVARARDD
+291 YDAALARVRDD
-302 HGGVIVENYIKG
+302 SSAVIVESYLKG

-337 TGDSKSTIQQLID
+337 EGDGHSTIGQLID
-350 VENSDPRRGVGH
+350 LENQDPRRGLGH
-362 ENLLTQIH
+362 ENLLTQID
-370 VDEQTHRMLEQ
+370 VDEQTLRLLEQ
-381 AGHALDTV
+381 AGYTLETV
-389 LPEGEIAFLKSTAN
+389 LPEGEIALLKSTAN

-408 TAADLTDEVH
+408 TATDLTDDVH
-418 PEVRFAMERIAR
+418 PEVKFAMERIGR
-430 LVGLDIIGIDLL
+430 LVGLDVIGIDLL
-442 AENLYLPLDRQS
+442 AENLSIPLERQS

-474 GKPRPVGQHVVEM
+474 GTPRPVGEYVVDM
-487 LFPDPTDDGRIPI
+487 LFPDQADTGRIPI

-516 THILRQAGHSVGMGC
+516 THILRQAGISVGMGC
-531 TGTVEIDNNVILRG
+531 TGTVEIDNHVILRG

-597 GERDIHTLEDLA
+597 GERDIHTLEELA

-615 VDAVKREGGY
+615 VDAVKKQGGH

-640 YWARGEIIY
+640 YWARGEITY
-649 FTMDPQN
+649 FTMDPDN
-656 PALTRHLDDLGMV
+656 PVLSDHLGAQG
-669 LTVKHG
+669 TVVTVRNG
-675 KIVLLRGKV
+675 WIVMLRGKV
-684 TVEIVEVNDVPIAF
+684 TVEIVEVADVPIAF
-698 EGHAPFNVQNAMAAA
+698 EGYAPFNIQNAMAAVA
-713 AAALAHGIEIDDIRA
+713 VAIAHGIDIDDIRA

-746 FEADGVKCL
+746 FEADGVRCL

-764 LIALEPLVNGLA
+764 LQALEPLVNGLGLH
-776 TQRKIAV
+776 RKIGV
-783 ATAPGNRRDEDLA
+783 AAAPGNRRDEDLA

-804 MCDRL
+804 MCDTL

-817 GRETGETA
+817 GRAEGETA
-825 GMIHDG
+825 KLIHDG
-831 AAGAGTS
+831 ALGAGE
-838 AHVETIMDEHEAVAK
+838 ACDVEIILGERDAVAK
-853 AIDEAKP
+853 AIEDADP

-876 RLKGRSFPTQA
+876 RLKGRSFPNKA
-887 ELARA
+887 DLAGS

>member
-1 MSSGPRAW
+1 MR
-9 STGLHI
+9 I

-42 EGRPSDQVPAIA
+42 EHRPSDKVPGIA
-54 ERLQALIP
+54 EALEAVIP
-62 TIYNHRC
+62 TIHDHRC

-81 RSGTWAGHMVEH
+81 RNGTYAGHMVEH
-93 VAIELQNLVG
+93 VAIELQNMVG
-103 FSVGYGKTVDSYDPG
+103 FTVGYGKTVDSYEAG

-130 SGIAAGEAAV
+130 TGLAAGEAAV
-140 QIVRK
+140 EIVQK
-145 LYDGED
+145 LYDGGY
-151 VDLTPI
+151 VDLDPVL
-157 IDHLKEVRDANALGP
+157 DRLKEVRDANALGP
-172 STGSIVNAARDR
+172 STGAIVAAAKAR
-184 NIPAYNLTEGT
+184 NIPWYNLTEGT
-195 SYTQLGHGIK
+195 SYTQLGHGVK
-205 QRRFQATVTDASGII
+205 QRRFQATVTDASSII

-226 DKEWTKQILADA
+226 DKDWTKQILGEA
-238 GVPVPRGQVCHSFE
+238 GLAVPQGYTCYSLD
-252 EAQAAAD
+252 EAREAAE

-268 PLSGNH
+268 PLAGNH
-274 GRGVTTDIASVE
+274 GRGVTTGISSME
-286 DLRSG
+286 DLESG
-291 YDAAVARARDD
+291 YEAALARLREGTD
-302 HGGVIVENYIKG
+302 GVIVESYIAG

-337 TGDSKSTIQQLID
+337 TGDGKSTVRALIET
-350 VENSDPRRGVGH
+350 ENRDPRRGVGH

-370 VDEQTHRMLEQ
+370 VDDQTHRMLEQ
-381 AGHALDTV
+381 AGLSLDTV
-389 LPEGEIAFLKSTAN
+389 PPEGEMVFLKSTAN

-408 TAADLTDEVH
+408 TASDLTDEVH
-418 PEVRFAMERIAR
+418 PEIKFQMERIAR
-430 LVGLDIIGIDLL
+430 HVGLDVIGIDLL
-442 AENLYLPLDRQS
+442 AETLTRPLDQQS

-474 GKPRPVGQHVVEM
+474 GTPRPVGEHVVDM

-516 THILRQAGHSVGMGC
+516 SHILRQAGYSVGMGC
-531 TGTVEIDNNVILRG
+531 TGTVEIDNHVILHG

-597 GERDIHTLEDLA
+597 GERDIHTLDELA

-615 VDAVKREGGY
+615 VDAVKREGGH
-625 CVLNADDPLVMEHGT
+625 CVLNADDPLVMEHGS

-649 FTMDPQN
+649 FTMDPET
-656 PALTRHLDDLGMV
+656 PALQDHLSE
-669 LTVKHG
+669 
-675 KIVLLRGKV
+675 LRTLV
-684 TVEIVEVNDVPIAF
+684 TVRHGRIVVMRGRVVVDVVDVNDVPIAF
-698 EGHAPFNVQNAMAAA
+698 EGHAPFNVQNAMAATA
-713 AAALAHGIEIDDIRA
+713 VALAHGLEIDDIRA

-764 LIALEPLVNGLA
+764 LKALEPLVAGLGQ
-776 TQRKIAV
+776 QRRIAV
-783 ATAPGNRRDEDLA
+783 ATAPGNRRDEDLR
-796 ALGAQLAR
+796 ALGAQLAT
-804 MCDRL
+804 MCDTV

-817 GRETGETA
+817 GRAEGETA
-825 GMIHDG
+825 GLIREGAEGVTTGGHVEIIMSEQAAVDRAISG
-831 AAGAGTS
+831 AA
-838 AHVETIMDEHEAVAK
+838 
-853 AIDEAKP
+853 P

-870 IEGTTE
+870 IAGTTE
-876 RLKGRSFPTQA
+876 RLKGRSFPVRSDLAQA
-887 ELARA
+887 

>member
-1 MSSGPRAW
+1 MR
-9 STGLHI
+9 I
-15 LEHRAL
+15 LELRAL

-42 EGRPSDQVPAIA
+42 EDRPSDKVPGIA
-54 ERLQALIP
+54 EKLEAIIP
-62 TIYNHRC
+62 TIHEHRC

-81 RSGTWAGHMVEH
+81 RNGTYAGHMVEH
-93 VAIELQNLVG
+93 VAIELQNLIG
-103 FSVGYGKTVDSYDPG
+103 FSVGYGKTVDSYETG

-123 YRYRDEA
+123 FRYRDEA
-130 SGIAAGEAAV
+130 TGLAAGEAAV
-140 QIVRK
+140 DIVRQ
-145 LYDGED
+145 LYHGEY
-151 VDLTPI
+151 VHLAPVI
-157 IDHLKEVRDANALGP
+157 EHLKEVRDANALGP
-172 STGSIVNAARDR
+172 STGAIVNAAKAR
-184 NIPAYNLTEGT
+184 NIPHCNLTEGT
-195 SYTQLGHGIK
+195 SYTQLGHGVK
-205 QRRFQATVTDASGII
+205 QRRFQATVTDGSGII

-226 DKEWTKQILADA
+226 DKDWTKQILDDA
-238 GVPVPRGQVCHSFE
+238 GVAVPKGSTCYSWDEVV
-252 EAQAAAD
+252 EAAQ

-268 PLSGNH
+268 PLAGNH
-274 GRGVTTDIASVE
+274 GRGVTTNITSMD
-286 DLRSG
+286 DLKSG
-291 YDAAVARARDD
+291 YETALARVRDGSAA
-302 HGGVIVENYIKG
+302 VIVESYIKG

-337 TGDSKSTIQQLID
+337 TGDGLSTIRQLID
-350 VENSDPRRGVGH
+350 KANEDPRRGVGH
-362 ENLLTQIH
+362 ENLLTQIS
-370 VDEQTHRMLEQ
+370 VDDQTHRMLEQ
-381 AGHALDTV
+381 SGLTLDSVPAETEMI
-389 LPEGEIAFLKSTAN
+389 LLKSTAN

-408 TAADLTDEVH
+408 TATDLTDEVH
-418 PEVRFAMERIAR
+418 PEIKFAMERIAR
-430 LVGLDIIGIDLL
+430 LIGLDVIGIDLL
-442 AENLYLPLDRQS
+442 AETLNRPLDQQS

-474 GKPRPVGQHVVEM
+474 GTPRLVGEHVVEM
-487 LFPDPTDDGRIPI
+487 LFPDPTDNGRIPI

-531 TGTVEIDNNVILRG
+531 TGTVEIDNHVILRG

-597 GERDIHTLEDLA
+597 GERDIHTLDELA

-625 CVLNADDPLVMEHGT
+625 CVLNADDPLVMDQGT
-640 YWARGEIIY
+640 FWARGEIIY
-649 FTMDPQN
+649 FTMN
-656 PALTRHLDDLGMV
+656 PDNPDLKDHLSSIGMV
-669 LTVKHG
+669 VTVRNG
-675 KIVLLRGKV
+675 RIVLMRGKV
-684 TVEIVEVNDVPIAF
+684 TVDVVDVNDVPIAF

-713 AAALAHGIEIDDIRA
+713 AVALAHGIEIDDIRA
-728 GLLTFHPTPA
+728 GLLSFHPTPA

-764 LIALEPLVNGLA
+764 LEALEPLVCGLGR
-776 TQRKIAV
+776 QRKIGV
-783 ATAPGNRRDEDLA
+783 STAPGNRRDEDLA
-796 ALGAQLAR
+796 ALGAQLAK
-804 MCDRL
+804 MCDIL

-817 GRETGETA
+817 GRPEGETA
-825 GMIHDG
+825 RLIQTGAD
-831 AAGAGTS
+831 AAGADC
-838 AHVETIMDEHEAVAK
+838 AVRVIMNEQEAVTR
-853 AIDEAKP
+853 AIGDARTD
-860 GDFLL
+860 DFLL

-870 IEGTTE
+870 IAGTTE
-876 RLKGRSFPTQA
+876 RLKGRSFPVQA
-887 ELARA
+887 DLAQP

>member
-1 MSSGPRAW
+1 MR
-9 STGLHI
+9 I

-30 QAIYMRLDIEDL
+30 QAIYMRLDIEEL
-42 EGRPSDQVPAIA
+42 EHRPSDKVPGISEKLEAI
-54 ERLQALIP
+54 LP
-62 TIYNHRC
+62 TIHEHRC
-69 SVGEPGGFLQRV
+69 SVGVPGGFLQRV
-81 RSGTWAGHMVEH
+81 QHGTYAGHMVEH
-93 VAIELQNLVG
+93 LAIELQNMLG
-103 FSVGYGKTVDSYDPG
+103 FSVGYGKTVDSYEAG

-130 SGIAAGEAAV
+130 TGLAAGEAAV
-140 QIVRK
+140 DIVQK
-145 LYDGED
+145 LYDSEY
-151 VDLTPI
+151 VDLEPI
-157 IDHLKEVRDANALGP
+157 IEHLKEVRDANALGP
-172 STGSIVNAARDR
+172 STGAIVNAAKAR
-184 NIPAYNLTEGT
+184 NIPWTNLTEGT
-195 SYTQLGHGIK
+195 SYTQLGHGVK
-205 QRRFQATVTDASGII
+205 QRRFQATVTDESGII

-226 DKEWTKQILADA
+226 DKDWTKQILGDA
-238 GVPVPRGQVCHSFE
+238 GIAVPQGYTCYSWDEVR
-252 EAQAAAD
+252 EAAE

-268 PLSGNH
+268 PLAGNH
-274 GRGVTTDIASVE
+274 GRGVTTDISNLE
-286 DLRSG
+286 DLKSG
-291 YDAAVARARDD
+291 YEAALARVRDD
-302 HGGVIVENYIKG
+302 SGAVIVESYIEG

-337 TGDSKSTIQQLID
+337 TGDGKSTIQALID
-350 VENSDPRRGVGH
+350 KANEDPRRGVGH

-370 VDEQTHRMLEQ
+370 IDEQTHRMLEQ
-381 AGHALDTV
+381 AGLTLDSV
-389 LPEGEIAFLKSTAN
+389 PPESEMVFLKSTAN

-408 TAADLTDEVH
+408 TATDLTDEVH
-418 PEVRFAMERIAR
+418 PDIRFAMERIAR
-430 LVGLDIIGIDLL
+430 HVGLDVIGIDLL
-442 AENLYLPLDRQS
+442 AKTLTKPLDQQS

-459 VNAGPGFRMHMSPTH
+459 VNAGPGFRMHMAPTH
-474 GKPRPVGQHVVEM
+474 GTPRPVGEHVVDM
-487 LFPDPTDDGRIPI
+487 LFPDPTDNGRIPI

-516 THILRQAGHSVGMGC
+516 THILRQSGYSVGMGC
-531 TGTVEIDNNVILRG
+531 TGTVEIDNHVILRG

-615 VDAVKREGGY
+615 VDSVKKEGGY

-649 FTMDPQN
+649 FTMDPEN
-656 PALTRHLDDLGMV
+656 PALQDHLSERRMV
-669 LTVKHG
+669 VTVKNG
-675 KIVLLRGKV
+675 RIVLLRGKV
-684 TVEIVEVNDVPIAF
+684 LVDVVDVNDVPIAF

-713 AAALAHGIEIDDIRA
+713 AVALAHGIEIDDIRA

-746 FEADGVKCL
+746 FEADGVYCL

-764 LIALEPLVNGLA
+764 LVALEPLVNGLGQ
-776 TQRKIAV
+776 QRKIGV
-783 ATAPGNRRDEDLA
+783 STAPGNRRDDDLS
-796 ALGAQLAR
+796 ALGAQLAK
-804 MCDRL
+804 MCDVL
-809 YVYETDAR
+809 YVYESDAR
-817 GRETGETA
+817 GRAEGETA
-825 GMIHDG
+825 ELIRKG
-831 AAGAGTS
+831 AADAGS
-838 AHVETIMDEHEAVAK
+838 ECVVEVIMKEKDAVDRAM
-853 AIDEAKP
+853 ADAVP

-870 IEGTTE
+870 ITGTTE
-876 RLKGRSFPTQA
+876 RLKGRSFPVQSDLAQA
-887 ELARA
+887 